1 MSQTRGRNAG
11 YREKANSRQPHHLS
25 KPNFSSRNRT
35 SSQTP
40 SKEPAATASIIKTRS
55 FQFLVNAVGA
65 ENIALALDSTLS
77 RVAELTKGERFT
89 PETAFHMETT
99 LGLPHGFFDQPYP
112 ALSPELIA
120 RLKAPLE
127 FVRTD
132 DELDD
137 DAKTQTGPAS
147 APAPAPAP
155 ATPVTQEQLFV
166 ADGSSEDA
174 QMPSQKA
181 KNPHSTAKTGRAQL
195 AKQSTG
201 KAAAKAASG
210 RRGAIE
216 ATSPQQLSL
225 HDGAT
230 VESIRRANLHVLT
243 GRNGSKAK
251 LGLVMG
257 MTGSNMAHRL
267 HGKKRMDEAEANR
280 FTERLGLPAGWLDQP
295 RSEAEI
301 PESVSVLLAP
311 ASRARAGS
319 REQAPRAATLDAGAL
334 DVSPPTAR
342 ASETPSATS
351 GSAQAAVVSET
362 QPRSVKTVGASP
374 TNETEQ
380 PAAIEPYAVEDDGD
394 RVPARALANADFPP
408 ASATSLQGMDG
419 ISPIAEA
426 LLKTLAGKART
437 GRLDELTALELLH
450 KAVLL

>member
-1 MSQTRGRNAG
+1 
-11 YREKANSRQPHHLS
+11 
-25 KPNFSSRNRT
+25 
-35 SSQTP
+35 
-40 SKEPAATASIIKTRS
+40 
-55 FQFLVNAVGA
+55 
-65 ENIALALDSTLS
+65 
-77 RVAELTKGERFT
+77 
-89 PETAFHMETT
+89 
-99 LGLPHGFFDQPYP
+99 
-112 ALSPELIA
+112 
-120 RLKAPLE
+120 
-127 FVRTD
+127 
-132 DELDD
+132 
-137 DAKTQTGPAS
+137 
-147 APAPAPAP
+147 
-155 ATPVTQEQLFV
+155 
-166 ADGSSEDA
+166 
-174 QMPSQKA
+174 
-181 KNPHSTAKTGRAQL
+181 
-195 AKQSTG
+195 
-201 KAAAKAASG
+201 
-210 RRGAIE
+210 
-216 ATSPQQLSL
+216 
-225 HDGAT
+225 
-230 VESIRRANLHVLT
+230 VLT

-380 PAAIEPYAVEDDGD
+380 PAAIEPHAVEDDGD

-450 KAVLL
+450 KAILL